1 MDRWKVDNAHKTLVK
16 FLKDIFEGKTKL
28 PDGLLSTFYMY
39 YDGWEN
45 IDAEKWNVI
54 IEYEKHV

>member
-1 MDRWKVDNAHKTLVK
+1 LEKRNKTLVK

-45 IDAEKWNVI
+45 IDVEKWNVVM
-54 IEYEKHV
+54 EYEKHV